1 MRIAHPMKNSSRG
14 SVVITGASTGI
25 GAACALHLDQLGFQV
40 FAGIRTEHD
49 GRALQAHA
57 SARLIPIMLDVTQE
71 QSILSARDVVATT
84 VASAGLSGLVNN
96 AGFAL
101 AGPLELLS
109 TTDLRQQ
116 LEVNV
121 IGQLAVSQ
129 VFLPL
134 LRQARGR
141 IINMSSIA
149 GRATTPF
156 LGAYSSSK
164 FALESLSD
172 ALRCEVRPWGV
183 SVSLIEPGA
192 VQSRIWE
199 RSMAHAE
206 ATLSQTRPD
215 QLALYRMQLERLREL
230 SVKVQRRAIPAIAV
244 AKVVARALTAARPKT
259 RYLVGYDAKF
269 RALLKFWLPDRIQD
283 ALLEWFLGL
292 PRQL

>member
-1 MRIAHPMKNSSRG
+1 MNDSLRG

-40 FAGIRTEHD
+40 FAGVRTEHD
-49 GRALQAHA
+49 GRALQSHA

-71 QSILSARDVVATT
+71 DSILSARDAVAAR

-96 AGFAL
+96 AGVAL

-109 TTDLRQQ
+109 MTDLRKQ

-121 IGQLAVSQ
+121 IGQVAVSQ
-129 VFLPL
+129 AFLPL

-141 IINMSSIA
+141 IVNMGSIA
-149 GRATTPF
+149 GRAATPF
-156 LGAYSSSK
+156 LGAYCSSK

-172 ALRCEVRPWGV
+172 ALRCEVRPWGM
-183 SVSLIEPGA
+183 SVSLVEPGA
-192 VQSRIWE
+192 VQSEIWE
-199 RSMAHAE
+199 RSRTHAE
-206 ATLSQTRPD
+206 ATLSQTRPE
-215 QLALYRMQLERLREL
+215 QLALYRIQLEKLRDL
-230 SVKVQRRAIPAIAV
+230 TVKVQRRAIPAIAV
-244 AKVVARALTAARPKT
+244 AKVVAQALTATRPKT

-269 RALLKFWLPDRIQD
+269 RAFLKFCLSDRMQD
-283 ALLEWFLGL
+283 AVLEWFLGL

>member
-1 MRIAHPMKNSSRG
+1 MNDSLRG

-40 FAGIRTEHD
+40 FAGVRTEHD
-49 GRALQAHA
+49 GRALQSHA
-57 SARLIPIMLDVTQE
+57 SARLIPIMLDVTQ
-71 QSILSARDVVATT
+71 QDSILAARDAVAAR

-109 TTDLRQQ
+109 MSDLRKQ

-121 IGQLAVSQ
+121 IGQVAVSQ
-129 VFLPL
+129 AFLPL

-141 IINMSSIA
+141 IVNMGSIA
-149 GRATTPF
+149 GRAATPF
-156 LGAYSSSK
+156 LGAYCSSK

-183 SVSLIEPGA
+183 SVSLVEPGA
-192 VQSRIWE
+192 VQSEIWE
-199 RSMAHAE
+199 RSRTHAE
-206 ATLSQTRPD
+206 ATLSQTRPE
-215 QLALYRMQLERLREL
+215 QLALYRIQLEKLRDL
-230 SVKVQRRAIPAIAV
+230 TVKVQRRAIPAIAV
-244 AKVVARALTAARPKT
+244 AKVVAQALTATRPKT

-269 RALLKFWLPDRIQD
+269 RAFLKFWLSDRMQD
-283 ALLEWFLGL
+283 AVLEWFLGL

>member
-1 MRIAHPMKNSSRG
+1 MNDSLRG

-40 FAGIRTEHD
+40 FAGVRTEHD
-49 GRALQAHA
+49 GRALQSHA

-71 QSILSARDVVATT
+71 DSILAARDAVAAR

-109 TTDLRQQ
+109 MSDLRKQ

-121 IGQLAVSQ
+121 IGQVAVSQ
-129 VFLPL
+129 AFLPL

-141 IINMSSIA
+141 IVNMGSIA
-149 GRATTPF
+149 GRAATPF
-156 LGAYSSSK
+156 LGAYCSSK

-183 SVSLIEPGA
+183 SVSLVEPGA
-192 VQSRIWE
+192 VQSEIWE
-199 RSMAHAE
+199 RSRTHAE
-206 ATLSQTRPD
+206 ATLSQTRPE
-215 QLALYRMQLERLREL
+215 QLALYRIQLEKLRDL
-230 SVKVQRRAIPAIAV
+230 TVKVQRRAIPAIAV
-244 AKVVARALTAARPKT
+244 AKVVAQALTATRPKT

-269 RALLKFWLPDRIQD
+269 RAFLKFWLSDRMQD
-283 ALLEWFLGL
+283 AVLEWFLGL

>member
-1 MRIAHPMKNSSRG
+1 
-14 SVVITGASTGI
+14 
-25 GAACALHLDQLGFQV
+25 
-40 FAGIRTEHD
+40 
-49 GRALQAHA
+49 
-57 SARLIPIMLDVTQE
+57 
-71 QSILSARDVVATT
+71 
-84 VASAGLSGLVNN
+84 
-96 AGFAL
+96 
-101 AGPLELLS
+101 
-109 TTDLRQQ
+109 
-116 LEVNV
+116 
-121 IGQLAVSQ
+121 
-129 VFLPL
+129 L

-269 RALLKFWLPDRIQD
+269 RALLKFWLPDRIQE

>member
-1 MRIAHPMKNSSRG
+1 MNNSVRG

-40 FAGIRTEHD
+40 FAGVRTEHD
-49 GRALQAHA
+49 VRALQAHA

-71 QSILSARDVVATT
+71 HSILAARDVVATR

-109 TTDLRQQ
+109 MTDLRKQ

-121 IGQLAVSQ
+121 IGQVAVSQ

-141 IINMSSIA
+141 IVNMSSIA
-149 GRATTPF
+149 GRAATPF

-183 SVSLIEPGA
+183 SVSLVEPGA
-192 VQSRIWE
+192 VQTEIWE
-199 RSMAHAE
+199 RSRTHAE
-206 ATLSQTRPD
+206 ATLSRTCPD
-215 QLALYRMQLERLREL
+215 QLALYKIQLEKLREL
-230 SVKVQRRAIPAIAV
+230 TVKVQRRGIPAIAV
-244 AKVVARALTAARPKT
+244 AKVVAQALTATRPKT

-269 RALLKFWLPDRIQD
+269 RAFLKFWLSDRMQD
-283 ALLEWFLGL
+283 AMLEWFLGL
-292 PRQL
+292 PRKL

>member
-1 MRIAHPMKNSSRG
+1 MNNSLRG

-40 FAGIRTEHD
+40 FAGVRTEHD
-49 GRALQAHA
+49 GRALQSHA

-71 QSILSARDVVATT
+71 DSILSARDAVAAR

-109 TTDLRQQ
+109 MTDLRKQ

-121 IGQLAVSQ
+121 IGQVAVSQ
-129 VFLPL
+129 AFLPL

-141 IINMSSIA
+141 IVNMGSIA
-149 GRATTPF
+149 GRAATPF
-156 LGAYSSSK
+156 LGAYCSSK
-164 FALESLSD
+164 SALESLSD
-172 ALRCEVRPWGV
+172 ALRCEVRPWGL
-183 SVSLIEPGA
+183 SVSLVEPGA
-192 VQSRIWE
+192 VQSEIWE
-199 RSMAHAE
+199 RSRTHAE
-206 ATLSQTRPD
+206 AALSQMRPER
-215 QLALYRMQLERLREL
+215 LALYRIQLEKLRDL
-230 SVKVQRRAIPAIAV
+230 TVKVQRRAIPAIAV
-244 AKVVARALTAARPKT
+244 AKVVVQALTATRPKT

-269 RALLKFWLPDRIQD
+269 RAFLKFWLPDRMQD
-283 ALLEWFLGL
+283 AVLEWVLGL

>member
-1 MRIAHPMKNSSRG
+1 MKNSSRG

-269 RALLKFWLPDRIQD
+269 RALLKFWLPDRIQE

>member
-1 MRIAHPMKNSSRG
+1 MNDSLRG

-40 FAGIRTEHD
+40 FAGVRTEHD
-49 GRALQAHA
+49 GRALQSHA

-71 QSILSARDVVATT
+71 DSILSARDAVAAR

-109 TTDLRQQ
+109 MSDLRKQ

-121 IGQLAVSQ
+121 IGQVAVSQ
-129 VFLPL
+129 AFLPL

-141 IINMSSIA
+141 IVNMGSIA
-149 GRATTPF
+149 GRAATPF
-156 LGAYSSSK
+156 LGAYCSSK
-164 FALESLSD
+164 SALESLSD

-183 SVSLIEPGA
+183 SVSLVEPGA
-192 VQSRIWE
+192 VQSEIWE
-199 RSMAHAE
+199 RSRTHAE
-206 ATLSQTRPD
+206 ATLSQTRPE
-215 QLALYRMQLERLREL
+215 QLALYRIQLEKLRDL
-230 SVKVQRRAIPAIAV
+230 TVKVQRRAIPAIAV
-244 AKVVARALTAARPKT
+244 AKVVAQALTATRPKT

-269 RALLKFWLPDRIQD
+269 RAFLKFWLPDRMQD
-283 ALLEWFLGL
+283 AVLEWVLGL